1 MTRETKSSTDT
12 ENVLH
17 TIRDTVRAMKQ
28 EKHCESED
36 MMVDKDYSRWYGDPV
51 EQQKFAEELGAENVR
66 RDRVNQPSHYTAG
79 GIEVIEYIR
88 AKLTPE
94 QLKGYYVG
102 NLLKYLSRADHKG
115 GVEDYKKAQVYLKWL
130 IELEER
136 RVTRTAD

>member
-1 MTRETKSSTDT
+1 MYIHLR
-12 ENVLH
+12 NVK
-17 TIRDTVRAMKQ
+17 RNEEKGKVKQ
-28 EKHCESED
+28 EKLCEAED
-36 MMVDKDYSRWYGDPV
+36 MMPKDYSRYYADPV
-51 EQQKFAEELGAENVR
+51 EQAKFNEELGAENVR

-115 GVEDYKKAQVYLKWL
+115 GVEDYRKAQVYLKWL
-130 IELEER
+130 IELEEQ